1 MVNNNSPNPFD
12 ILIEK
17 FREVVREEIRTEVR
31 AALGG
36 AKERPPSTPSTEWYR
51 AEELA
56 AIYKMPRTFFEEKGR
71 EGKITRAKPGRVV
84 LFYRPDVERYLQK
97 QATGGGQD
105 H

>member
-1 MVNNNSPNPFD
+1 M
-12 ILIEK
+12 
-17 FREVVREEIRTEVR
+17 R

-36 AKERPPSTPSTEWYR
+36 AKEKPPSTPSTEWYR

>member
-12 ILIEK
+12 LLVEK

-36 AKERPPSTPSTEWYR
+36 TNEKPPSPSTEWYR

-105 H
+105 N

>member
-1 MVNNNSPNPFD
+1 MVNNNSANPFD
-12 ILIEK
+12 LLVEK

-36 AKERPPSTPSTEWYR
+36 TKERSSSPSTEWYR

-84 LFYRPDVERYLQK
+84 LFYRPDVERYLRK

-105 H
+105 N